1 MRFLSLIIIT
11 SLLFIS
17 GCCRDCADS
26 FIIQG
31 YVLSNTDGSP
41 CSDFDIKLE
50 HKIIESGSFN
60 DFYQDAAET
69 TTDNN
74 GFYSMEF
81 DRETALAYRIS
92 IEEDGWFPVLEEISP
107 ELFTPNIPLDYDL
120 ITTPRADIDILVY
133 NAPPFSSEDKIIV
146 RLLKEFEEYSTCDTE
161 WRAYLGANVDS
172 TWSCIIPGDIYMPY
186 ISIDQ
191 TDLENE
197 IEIVDS
203 VFCPAFET
211 TEINII
217 Y

>member
-1 MRFLSLIIIT
+1 MRSLALILIT
-11 SLLFIS
+11 SIFVFT
-17 GCCRDCADS
+17 GCCNDCANT

-31 YVLSNTDGSP
+31 YVLSNSGGSP
-41 CSDFDIKLE
+41 CADFDVKLE

-69 TTDNN
+69 TTDNT
-74 GFYSMEF
+74 GFYYMEF

-92 IEEDGWFPVLEEISP
+92 IEEEGWFPVLNEISP
-107 ELFTPNIPLDYDL
+107 DLFAPDAPLDYDV
-120 ITTPRADIDILVY
+120 ITTPRADIDIVVF
-133 NAPPFSSEDKIIV
+133 NAPPSYAEDKIIV
-146 RLLKEFEEYSTCDTE
+146 RLLKDFEEYSTCDTE

-191 TDLENE
+191 TDPENE
-197 IEIVDS
+197 IEIEDS

-211 TEINII
+211 TEIIII